1 TIPPSRIGRSR
12 LTGSPVSSPP
22 RAVRASV
29 SGPTSKRSRPGPRST
44 TVRQA
49 PLTATLAPRSLSSCT
64 RSADTTRRLPS
75 RSMTRP
81 ISSIRPVNT
90 GSDARCPGHAGLDQ
104 PVVAE
109 GTGRD
114 VGQADRIT
122 QPEPGPGHG
131 DRPRGRAQSQGPAN
145 AGHPTPEPA
154 VEDRAAEAAA
164 RLEQDR
170 GDVEAVQPPADVR
183 HVHPSLARPALQH
196 RDSPR

>member
-122 QPEPGPGHG
+122 QAAAGPCRGDRGPGPPQQPWRDEDGHAIHEPG
-131 DRPRGRAQSQGPAN
+131 
-145 AGHPTPEPA
+145 
-154 VEDRAAEAAA
+154 VEERAAEAAA

-170 GDVEAVQPPADVR
+170 GDVEAVQPPA
-183 HVHPSLARPALQH
+183 
-196 RDSPR
+196 